1 VTRCVRESTSKTG
14 MVFRHIM
21 QLCWNQRQWFC
32 VLQAEL
38 QRQRSVLT
46 QFRKDVEYMDGQSRK
61 VDAQREKQLAL
72 PKPVSIEEEAKKAVE
87 HAKGLT
93 DKERKDF
100 ARALSLRW
108 HPGKLL
114 PGFVWVPAFCCAFFV
129 QHALLSLSHLVSA
142 TFCPSWCLHDTS

>member
-1 VTRCVRESTSKTG
+1 VIGSLTGCARKSTSKTD
-14 MVFRHIM
+14 M
-21 QLCWNQRQWFC
+21 QLSWNQRQWFC

-61 VDAQREKQLAL
+61 ADAQREKQLAL
-72 PKPVSIEEEAKKAVE
+72 PKPVSVEAEAKMAVE

-114 PGFVWVPAFCCAFFV
+114 LDFVWFSAFCCALIV
-129 QHALLSLSHLVSA
+129 QQALLSLSQMVSA
-142 TFCPSWCLHDTS
+142 